1 MERLACLRR
10 EGVFSDSMAADV
22 HDAFAYIQDL
32 RLRAQAA
39 KVRSG
44 EAPDNHVRPDLLT
57 TLERERLKDCFRI
70 VIDFQSFLHTKFGL
84 HLIS

>member
-1 MERLACLRR
+1 M
-10 EGVFSDSMAADV
+10 
-22 HDAFAYIQDL
+22 
-32 RLRAQAA
+32 
-39 KVRSG
+39 
-44 EAPDNHVRPDLLT
+44 LT